1 MLSWTGVGFQYFRPA
16 RTSCTTSDGL
26 VHPPASVKNLDL
38 LYTVIYALQIIRRF
52 IKNNRMTT
60 WDPPDIP
67 LDYSQGNPFG
77 PLNAPLDPFEDPSNV
92 AVDPMEHLNIWD
104 PEGLPL
110 DPLGPCRPTP
120 LPPVNL

>member
-1 MLSWTGVGFQYFRPA
+1 MPYELSEDASNQP
-16 RTSCTTSDGL
+16 DG
-26 VHPPASVKNLDL
+26 P
-38 LYTVIYALQIIRRF
+38 
-52 IKNNRMTT
+52 

-77 PLNAPLDPFEDPSNV
+77 PLNAPLDPIEDPSNV

-110 DPLGPCRPTP
+110 DPHRDCSPNP
-120 LPPVNL
+120 